1 MGMIQIYSEEIKTLQ
16 REKNKLQEE
25 IYFLREMLE
34 YKTLGTPETLQNRKG
49 IGQHIFVESETSIK
63 YNYLYTGIE

>member
-25 IYFLREMLE
+25 IYFLQEMLE
-34 YKTLGTPETLQNRKG
+34 YKTLGKPETLENKKS
-49 IGQHIFVESETSIK
+49 IG
-63 YNYLYTGIE
+63 

>member
-34 YKTLGTPETLQNRKG
+34 YKTLGTPETSQNMKG
-49 IGQHIFVESETSIK
+49 IG
-63 YNYLYTGIE
+63 

>member
-16 REKNKLQEE
+16 KEKNKLQEE

-34 YKTLGTPETLQNRKG
+34 YKTLGKPETLENK
-49 IGQHIFVESETSIK
+49 IGRSSDKMIVK
-63 YNYLYTGIE
+63 YNVNE

>member
-1 MGMIQIYSEEIKTLQ
+1 MGMIQIYSEEIKELQ

-25 IYFLREMLE
+25 IYFLQEMLE

-49 IGQHIFVESETSIK
+49 IG
-63 YNYLYTGIE
+63 

>member
-1 MGMIQIYSEEIKTLQ
+1 MGMIQIYSEEIKALQ

-25 IYFLREMLE
+25 ICFLQEMLE

-49 IGQHIFVESETSIK
+49 IG
-63 YNYLYTGIE
+63 

>member
-16 REKNKLQEE
+16 KEKSKLQEE
-25 IYFLREMLE
+25 IYFLQEMLE

-49 IGQHIFVESETSIK
+49 IG
-63 YNYLYTGIE
+63 

>member
-25 IYFLREMLE
+25 IYFLQEMLE
-34 YKTLGTPETLQNRKG
+34 YKTLGKPETLENK
-49 IGQHIFVESETSIK
+49 IGRSSDKMIVK
-63 YNYLYTGIE
+63 YNVNE